1 MKCLYVP
8 AFLWLA
14 GASAAGQALFRASV
28 EIVEV
33 DVSVMRN
40 GLAVRGLTSRNFI
53 VRDNGVVQT
62 IDSVALEELP
72 IDLTLVI
79 DVSQSL
85 SGARLASLVQAGEEL
100 TDALRRDDQAALVTF
115 SNQIALRLPM
125 TSDRARLRA
134 ELQRLTSGGSTALRD
149 AVYLAIQLRPPERTR
164 SLILLFTDGHDTSS
178 WLTEAD
184 VIESVQR
191 AGSVIH
197 VVRVGSDEFVR
208 RLADTSGGRTW
219 SATSDRQLRELFV
232 GALSEMRARYLLS
245 YSPRGVT
252 QAGWHQISI
261 QLKDTRGDVTAR
273 PGYFVADPSVR

>member
-1 MKCLYVP
+1 MKRLYVP

-40 GLAVRGLTSRNFI
+40 GLAVRGLSSRNFI

-62 IDSVALEELP
+62 IDSVSLEELP
-72 IDLTLVI
+72 IDITLVI

-164 SLILLFTDGHDTSS
+164 SLILLFTDGRDTSS

-232 GALSEMRARYLLS
+232 NALSEMRARYLLS

-252 QAGWHQISI
+252 PAGWHQISI